1 MVRFAE
7 VALYAPFVSQEL
19 TSIFATVN
27 RADLELLADMVRAGK
42 VTPAIDRQYPL
53 DDVVAAVDY
62 LGTGHARAKVI
73 VAMK

>member
-1 MVRFAE
+1 
-7 VALYAPFVSQEL
+7 
-19 TSIFATVN
+19 
-27 RADLELLADMVRAGK
+27 

-62 LGTGHARAKVI
+62 LAKGHARAKVV